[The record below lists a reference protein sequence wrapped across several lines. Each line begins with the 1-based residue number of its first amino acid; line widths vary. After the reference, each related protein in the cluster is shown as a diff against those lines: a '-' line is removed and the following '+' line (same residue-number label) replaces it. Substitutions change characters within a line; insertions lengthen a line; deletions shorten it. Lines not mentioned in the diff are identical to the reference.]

1 MEMQQ
6 ESQGKRRSARKRV
19 AGNYSLVCERGQG
32 GQSLPLPYHILPPL
46 VLFVPLCLL
55 TPALHCVALIFF
67 EVNQED

>member
-1 MEMQQ
+1 MQQ

-32 GQSLPLPYHILPPL
+32 GQSLLLPMPHSPTSRI
-46 VLFVPLCLL
+46 FVPLCLL
-55 TPALHCVALIFF
+55 TPALHCVAPIFF